1 MLSGFTWAFSPT
13 VTSLY
18 PSLAGWLCVWDVG
31 SCGNRHH
38 WGPADRRCPLQHQD
52 DSPQKAEQLQAPEE
66 EG

>member
-1 MLSGFTWAFSPT
+1 MGSPGHFPCRDLSVS
-13 VTSLY
+13 
-18 PSLAGWLCVWDVG
+18 AGRLCVWDVG
-31 SCGNRHH
+31 PCGDRHH